1 LACFRAKAD
10 AGCEQVHE
18 IMGARVMR
26 LTTATLTFGYK
37 KYVHRYLAEI
47 AYRFNRC
54 FNRCFNL
61 KVLLR
66 RLLIACIGC
75 RPQLERL
82 LRSAELCC

>member
-1 LACFRAKAD
+1 
-10 AGCEQVHE
+10 
-18 IMGARVMR
+18 MR

-47 AYRFNRC
+47 AYRFNRR
-54 FNRCFNL
+54 FGL
-61 KVLLR
+61 KGLLQ

-82 LRSAELCC
+82 LLSAELCG